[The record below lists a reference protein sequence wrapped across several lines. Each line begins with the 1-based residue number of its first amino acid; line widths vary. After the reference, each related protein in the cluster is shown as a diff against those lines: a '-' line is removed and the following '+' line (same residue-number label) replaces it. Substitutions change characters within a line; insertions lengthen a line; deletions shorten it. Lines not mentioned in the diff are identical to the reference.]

1 LVLPLLELLELDEL
15 LLDRLLLL
23 LLDRLLEDF
32 RLALLE
38 DFRLALLEELLAVRR
53 LDLSSD
59 PFLRWDLLEG

>member
-1 LVLPLLELLELDEL
+1 VLPLPELLELDEL

-38 DFRLALLEELLAVRR
+38 ELLAVRG